1 MKLNIP
7 NSCIDKDTI
16 VEKDIVHSEEY
27 KDYLRD
33 VNKRIEER
41 RIKQFETVRQARNYI
56 HNYDKLPRA

>member
-16 VEKDIVHSEEY
+16 VEKDIFHNEEY
-27 KDYLRD
+27 KESLRD
-33 VNKRIEER
+33 VKKRIEER